1 MYIIMLTDKDV
12 LNIDNEIQCKL
23 KFKLQYEH
31 LLYSQR
37 RSLMEKQCLYTGPV
51 SVLPYAQTRS
61 RDVGVKPPLLPA
73 NWKLH

>member
-1 MYIIMLTDKDV
+1 MYIIILTDKDV

-37 RSLMEKQCLYTGPV
+37 RSLMEKQCLSIYWPRF
-51 SVLPYAQTRS
+51 SVTLCT
-61 RDVGVKPPLLPA
+61 D
-73 NWKLH
+73 

>member
-1 MYIIMLTDKDV
+1 M
-12 LNIDNEIQCKL
+12 NIDNEIQCKL

-73 NWKLH
+73 NIGNCIEA